1 MAILSAVEKDGTITI
16 PRFIREKAHLER
28 GERIEIDMDEAGH
41 VIIKRVDDVKT
52 VRGAWKEKEEIVE
65 AIDSLKRYWN
75 AWKNKKYLAF

>member
-16 PRFIREKAHLER
+16 PKSIREKAHLER

-41 VIIKRVDDVKT
+41 VIIKRVDDLKT
-52 VRGAWKEKEEIVE
+52 VRGAWKEEIVE

-75 AWKNKKYLAF
+75 AWKL

>member
-41 VIIKRVDDVKT
+41 VVI
-52 VRGAWKEKEEIVE
+52 KEKEEIVE

-75 AWKNKKYLAF
+75 VWKL